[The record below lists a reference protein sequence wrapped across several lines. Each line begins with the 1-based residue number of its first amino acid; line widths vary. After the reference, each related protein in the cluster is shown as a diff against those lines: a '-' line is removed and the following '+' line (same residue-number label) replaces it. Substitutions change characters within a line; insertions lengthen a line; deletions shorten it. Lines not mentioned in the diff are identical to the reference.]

1 MYRWEKVNLDIH
13 RILRDHGF
21 RDGEHFSAF
30 TRPDNH
36 LIIEA
41 FRHTYDDIVKVLQS
55 TTYTVVVSDE
65 WCGRNSWI
73 ENGTRVYGGGRIGII
88 VSDFYK
94 EVGNE

>member
-13 RILRDHGF
+13 RILREKNF
-21 RDGEHFSAF
+21 YDGEHFSVF

-36 LIIEA
+36 LIVEA
-41 FRHTYDDIVKVLQS
+41 FSHSYDDILKVLQE
-55 TTYTVVVSDE
+55 TDYTVVASDA

-73 ENGTRVYGGGRIGII
+73 EDGKRVYGGGRIGII

-94 EVGNE
+94 EVE